1 MSNLNVRLICMSI
14 LMRLV
19 IGDRYT
25 VPPARI
31 EVNHP
36 KGFSVSIP
44 DTQGIQLF
52 AFHGNLNSPMEGLE
66 AGQFSADIL
75 KHKGGRW
82 TFTDKKHE
90 IKVGDT
96 LYYWLYVQKDAMGY
110 RRDDQK
116 HVFSGEFQFEI
127 YGVYHWFPLCF
138 VVQSTRSSVATI
150 MASTTKQTVATMKL
164 KRPHRHP
171 WMSIIR
177 HSAQRNGQQ
186 RIERP
191 TLVDLI
197 RGSHNPDGHM
207 ITAMLARHRWR

>member
-1 MSNLNVRLICMSI
+1 MWTLSA
-14 LMRLV
+14 RLV
-19 IGDRYT
+19 CLCILLPLVACERYT

-36 KGFSVSIP
+36 KGFSVSVP
-44 DTQGIQLF
+44 DSQGIQLF

-96 LYYWLYVQKDAMGY
+96 LYYWLYVQKDSMGY

-116 HVFSGEFQFEI
+116 HVFSGE
-127 YGVYHWFPLCF
+127 L
-138 VVQSTRSSVATI
+138 ST
-150 MASTTKQTVATMKL
+150 
-164 KRPHRHP
+164 
-171 WMSIIR
+171 
-177 HSAQRNGQQ
+177 
-186 RIERP
+186 
-191 TLVDLI
+191 
-197 RGSHNPDGHM
+197 
-207 ITAMLARHRWR
+207 ARHTNSKHATRESFSY